1 MLVAVYIERKLA
13 AFIQDRLG
21 PMEVGY
27 KGSLQ
32 TLADLLKLVQKEIII
47 PQEANKKLFVLAPI
61 WILITIVAGFVV
73 LPVNN
78 TWLGAPTHTG
88 LLYLLAMV
96 SLKVVGI
103 LLAGWASN
111 NKFARLGAIRA
122 IAQFLAYE
130 IPLGLSVLCVVVV
143 CRNLD
148 LGMISSYQGLG
159 TYGLDPNHTP
169 ISYFLGIKGLEVT
182 QVGGIFSWN
191 IFRMPCLSIA
201 YIIFFITSLAISN
214 RIPFDLAEAES
225 ELIAGYHTEY
235 SGLYWAWMMLS
246 EYALL
251 FLMALFGV
259 ILFWGGW
266 NSPFPN
272 IGPLKLA
279 TYTNGYPC
287 TWLGSIWTFFWLFGK
302 TMLVILIQMWIKWTF
317 PRLRTDQFIKFCWLY
332 LIPLGLLTLLITIWW
347 QFLIL

>member
-1 MLVAVYIERKLA
+1 
-13 AFIQDRLG
+13 
-21 PMEVGY
+21 
-27 KGSLQ
+27 
-32 TLADLLKLVQKEIII
+32 
-47 PQEANKKLFVLAPI
+47 
-61 WILITIVAGFVV
+61 
-73 LPVNN
+73 
-78 TWLGAPTHTG
+78 
-88 LLYLLAMV
+88 
-96 SLKVVGI
+96 
-103 LLAGWASN
+103 
-111 NKFARLGAIRA
+111 
-122 IAQFLAYE
+122 
-130 IPLGLSVLCVVVV
+130 
-143 CRNLD
+143 
-148 LGMISSYQGLG
+148 
-159 TYGLDPNHTP
+159 
-169 ISYFLGIKGLEVT
+169 
-182 QVGGIFSWN
+182 
-191 IFRMPCLSIA
+191 
-201 YIIFFITSLAISN
+201 
-214 RIPFDLAEAES
+214 
-225 ELIAGYHTEY
+225 
-235 SGLYWAWMMLS
+235 MLS